1 MILLQTLSR
10 LHVCA
15 TLAIAQMLGS
25 VVVIIARATA
35 PNRVSRL
42 EDLLSPLFLTRF
54 YLQNGPAG
62 VFPDAAL
69 WNIGS
74 GGDGSLNPL
83 GVSHFT
89 CLPSCSKLTRHCS
102 SQHWDF
108 WVALVC
114 QIIIIV
120 GYFIFFRKEQ
130 LVRLLSAI

>member
-1 MILLQTLSR
+1 M
-10 LHVCA
+10 V
-15 TLAIAQMLGS
+15 
-25 VVVIIARATA
+25 
-35 PNRVSRL
+35 
-42 EDLLSPLFLTRF
+42 LTRLR
-54 YLQNGPAG
+54 LQNGPAG

-83 GVSHFT
+83 GVSGLS
-89 CLPSCSKLTRHCS
+89 CLSLASTNRVDS

-130 LVRLLSAI
+130 LVRSLSCLFSHAALTHQLYPLHRASRKLLVFFSNRGTRYCIPRTCTGT